1 MTSITVIG
9 TGYLGATHAA
19 CMAELGYDVLGIDR
33 DAQKISELSQ
43 GCAPFYEPGLNELI
57 AKHTASGRLRFSTSF
72 AEAADFADVHF
83 LCVGTP
89 QLPGSDAADLRHVD
103 SVIDELVPLI
113 DGQALLIGKSTVPVG
128 TCARLGARIAQLTAT
143 SNARVELAW
152 NPEFLREGS
161 AVKDTLTPDRL
172 VVGVGSIAA
181 EDTLRD
187 LYRPLINSGIPFL
200 SMDFATAELVKVAAN
215 SFLAT
220 KISFINAMA
229 EVCEAAGAD
238 VTQLSQALSHDP
250 RIGGR
255 FLSPGLG
262 FGGGCLP
269 KDIRGFVA
277 RATELGVGHSVTFL
291 KEVDAINLRRRTR
304 TVELARELCGGTFEG
319 KRIAIWGAA
328 FKPDS
333 DDIRDSPALAVADAI
348 SDLGGHITVCD
359 PQATDNARRRHPSF
373 SFTEDPLVAAKD
385 AHVILHLTE
394 WAMFQDVDPGLA
406 AQYAHRLCILDAR
419 NTLDAARWRLAGWQC
434 ASLGR
439 QSSKPAPALT

>member
-1 MTSITVIG
+1 MTNITVIG

-19 CMAELGYDVLGIDR
+19 CMAELGYDVLGVDR
-33 DAQKISELSQ
+33 DAHKISELSQ
-43 GCAPFYEPGLNELI
+43 GYAPFYEPGLNELI

-89 QLPGSDAADLRHVD
+89 QLPGSDAADLRYVD
-103 SVIDELVPLI
+103 SVVDELVPLI
-113 DGQALLIGKSTVPVG
+113 DGRALLIGKSTVPVG
-128 TCARLGARIAQLTAT
+128 TCERLGARIARLTAA
-143 SNARVELAW
+143 SDARIELAW

-161 AVKDTLTPDRL
+161 AIQDTLAPDRL
-172 VVGVGSIAA
+172 VVGVDSVTA
-181 EDTLRD
+181 EETLRD
-187 LYRPLINSGIPFL
+187 LYRPLTDSGIPFL
-200 SMDFATAELVKVAAN
+200 STDFATAELVKVAAN

-229 EVCEAAGAD
+229 EVCEVAGAD
-238 VTQLSQALSHDP
+238 VTQLAQALSHDP
-250 RIGGR
+250 RIGSR

-277 RATELGVGHSVTFL
+277 RATELGVGGSVAFL

-304 TVELARELCGGTFEG
+304 TVELARELCGGSFED
-319 KRIAIWGAA
+319 KHITIWGAA

-348 SDLGGHITVCD
+348 SDLGGRITVCD
-359 PQATDNARRRHPSF
+359 PQATENARRRHPGF
-373 SFTEDPLVAAKD
+373 AFTADPLVATKG

-394 WAMFQDVDPGLA
+394 WAMFQDVDPVMA
-406 AQYAHRLCILDAR
+406 ARRAQVLCILDAR
-419 NTLDAARWRLAGWQC
+419 NTLDAARWRSAGWQYTR
-434 ASLGR
+434 LGQR
-439 QSSKPAPALT
+439 TSKPAPAFV